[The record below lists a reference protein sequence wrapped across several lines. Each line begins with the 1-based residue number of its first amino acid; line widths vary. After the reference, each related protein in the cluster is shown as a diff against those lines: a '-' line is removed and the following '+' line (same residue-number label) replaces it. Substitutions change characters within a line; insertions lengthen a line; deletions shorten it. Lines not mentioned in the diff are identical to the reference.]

1 MRLRAEQAGANG
13 TGVRRFGRSVAV
25 IGLAL
30 TLAVVAAACLPAVR
44 TPKSIGLPTARRT
57 VSSTIVTTTSTTTT
71 STTTTSTTTTT
82 VPSTT
87 VPATTV
93 PPAAAPSD
101 SPLVDAT
108 PSSAIDVCDRLRQ
121 APTGGTVVVPTGT
134 WAIGNC
140 VVDGA
145 SRAGVTVRSER
156 AAAPTAGVGAT
167 STLVGSLR
175 CSDCD
180 GWTFDGLAV
189 RGDGSLVDPS
199 HVVSMARGRGW
210 TWVRCDLSNGVDD
223 RGVTHGVRGVLST
236 WQDARDWRVTE
247 CRIHDNGNSRPG
259 VEDNNY
265 DHLIYVNGFASTTS
279 VNGQVGPGNVFERNR
294 HGAPVKVG
302 YGVDSSNLPVG
313 VRGVR
318 VEGNTIR
325 DNTSPDGNCGVLV
338 AGDSPWTVVAGNV
351 IDCTLTPIE
360 TTTSAISLRH
370 WPSGSQVRIE
380 RNTVIGAKNA
390 GLANACGAV
399 ASSGGYDHTVT
410 VRQWLTGWWFT
421 VPADA
426 CSWNGLT
433 IAGNTTATG

>member
-1 MRLRAEQAGANG
+1 V
-13 TGVRRFGRSVAV
+13 T
-25 IGLAL
+25 GLAL
-30 TLAVVAAACLPAVR
+30 SLAVVAAACLPAPR
-44 TPKSIGLPTARRT
+44 PPKSIGLPTARRT
-57 VSSTIVTTTSTTTT
+57 VSSTIVTTTT
-71 STTTTSTTTTT
+71 STTTSTTTTT

-87 VPATTV
+87 VPSTTV
-93 PPAAAPSD
+93 PPTTAP
-101 SPLVDAT
+101 PVEVPVDTRPVDPA
-108 PSSAIDVCDRLRQ
+108 PSSAIDVCGQLRQ
-121 APTGGTVVVPTGT
+121 APAGSTVVVPTGT
-134 WAIGNC
+134 WSIGNC
-140 VVDGA
+140 VIDGA
-145 SRAGVTVRSER
+145 LRSDVTVRSER
-156 AAAPTAGVGAT
+156 AAAPTVGVAAT

-236 WQDARDWRVTE
+236 WQEARDWQVTE

-259 VEDNNY
+259 VEDNNH

-279 VNGQVGPGNVFERNR
+279 VNGRVGPGNVFEGNR

-302 YGVDSSNLPVG
+302 YGVDSSNFPVG

-318 VEGNTIR
+318 VERNVIR

-338 AGDSPWTVVAGNV
+338 AGDSPWTVVSDNT
-351 IDCTLTPIE
+351 IDCTLTPTE
-360 TTTSAISLRH
+360 ATTSAISLRH

-380 RNTVIGAKNA
+380 RNAVVGAKNA
-390 GLANACGAV
+390 GLASACGSFV
-399 ASSGGYDHTVT
+399 TSGGYDHTVT

-421 VPADA
+421 VAADS

-433 IAGNTTATG
+433 LAGNTSAAG